1 MVGCVPCGTGTCA
14 VGVAGMLTDRFDRK
28 VTVHLL
34 GGDLDIEWGKDNH
47 VYKTGP
53 AVEVFSG
60 DWLG

>member
-1 MVGCVPCGTGTCA
+1 
-14 VGVAGMLTDRFDRK
+14 MLTDRFDRK